1 MGAMMD
7 RKQARERLEQVLAG
21 LLDRYIPTDEEVP
34 LRGRTFREW
43 EDQADEFDQ
52 QITGAFLETL
62 AHLDEAAVPDEMG
75 CCPHC
80 GSGQVRTIKASDQ
93 MEIQTKHGPVVLP
106 RTFCRCRSCGR
117 SFFPSESRL
126 GSGDRGEVVTEGG
139 RTGGT

>member
-1 MGAMMD
+1 MSASMD
-7 RKQARERLEQVLAG
+7 RQEARKRLEQVLAG
-21 LLDRYIPTDEEVP
+21 LLDRYIPTDEGVP

-62 AHLDEAAVPDEMG
+62 ANLDEAAVTEEAG

-80 GSGQVRTIKASDQ
+80 GSDRAYTIKDSDQ
-93 MEIQTKHGPVVLP
+93 VEIQTKHGPVVLP
-106 RTFCRCRSCGR
+106 RTCCRCRSCGR

-126 GSGDRGEVVTEGG
+126 GSGDRGKVISKGS
-139 RTGGT
+139 